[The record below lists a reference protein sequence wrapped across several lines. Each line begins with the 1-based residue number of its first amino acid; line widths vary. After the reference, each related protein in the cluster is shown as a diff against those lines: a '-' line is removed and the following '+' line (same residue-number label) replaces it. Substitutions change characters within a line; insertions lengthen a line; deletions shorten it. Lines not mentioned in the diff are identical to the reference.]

1 HGDSFDGLY
10 ADVKGDALFADGK
23 RAEARAAYQ
32 IALEKSDAA
41 SPTRQIVQLKL
52 DALGESK

>member
-1 HGDSFDGLY
+1 MY

-32 IALEKSDAA
+32 IALEKSDTA

-52 DALGESK
+52 DALGETK